1 MKNIKVMSLAEMRG
15 IKYIASVT
23 ILSLLFVAGGI
34 FVMIYKNETVFDL
47 TMALACILLGGISL
61 FLLLRPGTTYV
72 SGKSFWWARL
82 TKEKQK
88 NLYVYSLI
96 FCIIMVI
103 VIVTAGIWQSLGYVL
118 GGIIVLFYSIA
129 SLKVHED
136 IDYTTNQAMEDLIGM
151 DIDEKVCA
159 SYQNFDGE
167 NNTNAKGDNLLVVT
181 NRKIFYA
188 VHNGNVWMILK
199 RSFED
204 LIKIGY
210 YNGNSSGSESIFLI
224 KFKDATSI
232 KVKMDV
238 LDKPTSNPNLFFKQ
252 FLNVLDAYVSGYDIV
267 KNNSRRR
274 VTIERSSIEN
284 SQSEI
289 SNQTNDGTRRINLE
303 LNEGIVSQ
311 MKIGESLCGNRT
323 LEL

>member
-1 MKNIKVMSLAEMRG
+1 
-15 IKYIASVT
+15 
-23 ILSLLFVAGGI
+23 
-34 FVMIYKNETVFDL
+34 
-47 TMALACILLGGISL
+47 
-61 FLLLRPGTTYV
+61 
-72 SGKSFWWARL
+72 
-82 TKEKQK
+82 
-88 NLYVYSLI
+88 
-96 FCIIMVI
+96 
-103 VIVTAGIWQSLGYVL
+103 
-118 GGIIVLFYSIA
+118 
-129 SLKVHED
+129 
-136 IDYTTNQAMEDLIGM
+136 MEDLIGM

-289 SNQTNDGTRRINLE
+289 SNQTNDGTRRINLD